1 MDLCKHGG
9 PAEARVAQASV
20 GQAAIIR
27 CPWDGYGIGKGAQKR
42 SRQVIG
48 VIASV
53 GKKPTESSPA
63 RTHAAAWGKRKLA
76 SASSASGNGERG
88 GGAGRDLVSVGLRL
102 PGMHLEHGEVHNPKQ
117 LREELGLPRRSEED
131 DNLHA
136 ALAACMWMRAEFAGA
151 GSRQRQRSARVVCVF
166 GEGPQWAPCSL
177 KGLLGCVRQ

>member
-42 SRQVIG
+42 STQEIG
-48 VIASV
+48 VITFGRQKANRV
-53 GKKPTESSPA
+53 ES
-63 RTHAAAWGKRKLA
+63 RTQAAAWESESSRVHLA
-76 SASSASGNGERG
+76 RRET
-88 GGAGRDLVSVGLRL
+88 GRDLVSVGLRL

-117 LREELGLPRRSEED
+117 LREKLGLPRRGEED
-131 DNLHA
+131 DDLHA

-151 GSRQRQRSARVVCVF
+151 GSRQRQMCARVVCVL
-166 GEGPQWAPCSL
+166 GEGRGHLVA
-177 KGLLGCVRQ
+177 

>member
-27 CPWDGYGIGKGAQKR
+27 CPWDGYGIGKGARKR

-63 RTHAAAWGKRKLA
+63 RTHAAAWESESSRVHLA
-76 SASSASGNGERG
+76 PQSENGERG

-117 LREELGLPRRSEED
+117 LREELGLPRRGEED

-151 GSRQRQRSARVVCVF
+151 GSRQRQRGARVARVF
-166 GEGPQWAPCSL
+166 GDGPQWGTL
-177 KGLLGCVRQ
+177 

>member
-42 SRQVIG
+42 SRQVFG
-48 VIASV
+48 VITSGRQSQPSRV
-53 GKKPTESSPA
+53 PHA
-63 RTHAAAWGKRKLA
+63 R
-76 SASSASGNGERG
+76 SCG
-88 GGAGRDLVSVGLRL
+88 GGAGKDLVSVGLRL